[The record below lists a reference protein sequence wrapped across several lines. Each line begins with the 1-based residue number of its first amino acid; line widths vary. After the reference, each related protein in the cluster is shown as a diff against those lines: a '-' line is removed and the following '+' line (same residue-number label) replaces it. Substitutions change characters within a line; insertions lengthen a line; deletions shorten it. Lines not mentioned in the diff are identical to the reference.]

1 MVSIRSG
8 GTSGGFGGLA
18 STYGSTSSSD
28 GSHLDPNGLADPL
41 GMEILEL

>member
-1 MVSIRSG
+1 MVSIGRK

-18 STYGSTSSSD
+18 FTYGSTSSSD
-28 GSHLDPNGLADPL
+28 GSHRDPNGPADPL